1 LTVKTPPQPSARRRL
16 RRIQH
21 DEIGLQIAPMI
32 DVTLLLLFF
41 FMLSGKLSGGV
52 KLRTVDLPKIS
63 AELEEKNAG
72 EREVLNVEAGGGLF
86 LGERAVA
93 LPELGAYLRSRLAL
107 RPALKLHLRADAA
120 TPASRIKELLRVAA
134 EAGVLDIVYGI
145 RR

>member
-1 LTVKTPPQPSARRRL
+1 MSARRRL

-41 FMLSGKLSGGV
+41 FMLSGKLTGGA
-52 KLRTVDLPKIS
+52 KLRTIELPRIS
-63 AELEEKNAG
+63 TEPEAKTDG
-72 EREVLNVEAGGGLF
+72 EREVLNLDAGGALF
-86 LGERAVA
+86 VGERPVELTELAVH
-93 LPELGAYLRSRLAL
+93 LRERFRQ

-120 TPASRIKELLRVAA
+120 TPASRIKELLRIAA
-134 EAGVLDIVYGI
+134 EAGALEVVYGI